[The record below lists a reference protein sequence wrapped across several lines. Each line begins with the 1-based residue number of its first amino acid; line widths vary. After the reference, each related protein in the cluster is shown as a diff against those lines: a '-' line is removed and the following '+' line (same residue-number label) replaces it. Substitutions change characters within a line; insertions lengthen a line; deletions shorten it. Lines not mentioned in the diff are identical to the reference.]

1 MTLNVADVYADD
13 RFNKS
18 IDDQTGY
25 SSKSIL
31 CMPIQI
37 RGQVIG
43 VIQMVNKKVVG
54 SFSEVSTIHSVVF
67 IRTSFI
73 RRLGSISRRIK
84 KILKEGPEAGFWN
97 I

>member
-1 MTLNVADVYADD
+1 MNVADVYLDD
-13 RFNKS
+13 RFNKA

-43 VIQMVNKKVVG
+43 VIQMVNKVAG
-54 SFSEVSTIHSVVF
+54 SFSDVSAAVTLVDKRFLNAIYFLHMSTNAYCRHEF
-67 IRTSFI
+67 
-73 RRLGSISRRIK
+73 
-84 KILKEGPEAGFWN
+84 
-97 I
+97 